1 MLQVFWDEGTRV
13 SVPARK
19 EESCSHEDG
28 VVTTQ
33 TRGGGAGE
41 QAGGSR
47 AVRGRWGALG
57 KRPSVDPVVRPGGPR
72 GSAHHSPSIPSL
84 LPSLLR
90 LRSCLYSCLYS
101 ISTPVS
107 PPVSTPSLLH
117 LYSCLHPSL
126 YPSLC
131 SLLSHT
137 AVLADGSI
145 LLGPR
150 LKFSDFFPCFRCET
164 LSCTRS
170 LPSRSLVTF
179 QLCHHLQVW

>member
-84 LPSLLR
+84 LQSLLR

-101 ISTPVS
+101 TSTPVS
-107 PPVSTPSLLH
+107 PPVSTQVSTPVSTPSLL
-117 LYSCLHPSL
+117 LSPPQSL
-126 YPSLC
+126 SQP
-131 SLLSHT
+131 LLSSLSHRCSGRWFYS
-137 AVLADGSI
+137 LGSKI
-145 LLGPR
+145 EV
-150 LKFSDFFPCFRCET
+150 F
-164 LSCTRS
+164 
-170 LPSRSLVTF
+170 
-179 QLCHHLQVW
+179 